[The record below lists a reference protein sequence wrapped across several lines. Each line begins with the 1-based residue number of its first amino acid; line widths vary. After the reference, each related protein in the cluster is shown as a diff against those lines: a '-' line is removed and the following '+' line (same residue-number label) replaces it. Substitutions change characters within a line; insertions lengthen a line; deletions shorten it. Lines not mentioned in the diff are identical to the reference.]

1 MIMECKDCKEFNI
14 CEKVSEEI
22 CDDFKADIKD
32 EELDNITNIAPEENE
47 ETETAETS
55 EASEED
61 KELNKSAEKAKD
73 SIDKLIDAITEAVK
87 KSSNTPKAP
96 KTEPKKKPFKI
107 GFWGYL
113 TIAAVVKGVIEVSR
127 AVADTKRPKR

>member
-1 MIMECKDCKEFNI
+1 MECKDCKEFEV

-32 EELDNITNIAPEENE
+32 EELDNVTSIVPE
-47 ETETAETS
+47 ETEETK
-55 EASEED
+55 ED
-61 KELNKSAEKAKD
+61 KELNESAEKAKD

-87 KSSNTPKAP
+87 KSSNAPKASKSAP
-96 KTEPKKKPFKI
+96 QKKSFKI

-113 TIAAVVKGVIEVSR
+113 TIAAVIKGIVDISR
-127 AVADTKRPKR
+127 AVADAKRPRK